1 MVLSLK
7 RAHTNTLQTQND
19 LLLTFLTKQFHILIK
34 KGGSQSPLAKLFG
47 NTPDLTEG
55 TPSKNILKLVTQ
67 AIAHLSAPS
76 YRSADSS
83 KQEIQEHFDQYFAL
97 KSEAVQLMLS
107 TFMIQ
112 VMIGM
117 QMSEALQTVEKVVEE
132 QVRGWQN
139 GQKEGR
145 AYIMLPTAEQ
155 KRVRM
160 MHEKALKDILY
171 QFSD

>member
-1 MVLSLK
+1 
-7 RAHTNTLQTQND
+7 
-19 LLLTFLTKQFHILIK
+19 
-34 KGGSQSPLAKLFG
+34 
-47 NTPDLTEG
+47 
-55 TPSKNILKLVTQ
+55 
-67 AIAHLSAPS
+67 
-76 YRSADSS
+76 
-83 KQEIQEHFDQYFAL
+83 
-97 KSEAVQLMLS
+97 
-107 TFMIQ
+107 
-112 VMIGM
+112 
-117 QMSEALQTVEKVVEE
+117 VEKVVEE